1 MQTITLT
8 ALVAFGLATPAMA
21 AVPFPR
27 NIKVFGQKHETAR
40 RTFKTYFRVS

>member
-8 ALVAFGLATPAMA
+8 ALVAFGWPPL
-21 AVPFPR
+21 PFPR